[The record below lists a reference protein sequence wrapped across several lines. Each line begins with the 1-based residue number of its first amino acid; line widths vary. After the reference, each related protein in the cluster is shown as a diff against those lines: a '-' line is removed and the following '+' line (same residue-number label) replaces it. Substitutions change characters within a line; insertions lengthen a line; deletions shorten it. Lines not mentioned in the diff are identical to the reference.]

1 LLVARNSRSEGWQKQ
16 EDRIAKEVGGSV
28 NAGSGAFDRKGDVR
42 APKHLWEL
50 KWTGK
55 KQFTLKAAELQKVCA
70 EALFEGRV
78 PVFGISLDSRNY
90 VILEENDFLE
100 LLSEVAP

>member
-1 LLVARNSRSEGWQKQ
+1 MQ
-16 EDRIAKEVGGSV
+16 EDRIAKTTGGQV
-28 NAGSGAFDRKGDVR
+28 NVGSGAFWRKGDVR
-42 APKHLWEL
+42 AKEHLWEL

-55 KQFTLKAAELQKVCA
+55 KQFTVKAEQLEKITA

-78 PVFGISLDSRNY
+78 PVFGISLNNRNY

-100 LLSEVAP
+100 MLDRDA

>member
-1 LLVARNSRSEGWQKQ
+1 MPGPGAVAF
-16 EDRIAKEVGGSV
+16 A
-28 NAGSGAFDRKGDVR
+28 AGSGAFDRKGDVR
-42 APKHLWEL
+42 SPNHLWEL

-55 KQFTLKAAELQKVCA
+55 SQFTVKAAELEKICG

-78 PVFGISLDSRNY
+78 PVFGISLNKRNY

-100 LLSEVAP
+100 LLHDEFLG